1 MVKNES
7 LNISE
12 LQKKIQQFATER
24 DWQQFHTPK
33 NIAMAL
39 TVEAAELLE
48 LFQWL
53 TPEESLTM
61 QDDAKWKERVGEE
74 MSDVL
79 LYLFRMADH
88 LNVNLPEAIAN
99 KMEKNAKKYPADLVR
114 GKSKKYS
121 EY

>member
-1 MVKNES
+1 MVNNEA
-7 LNISE
+7 LNIND

-53 TPEESLTM
+53 TPEESLSM
-61 QDDAKWKERVGEE
+61 QDDPKWKERVGEE

-88 LNVNLPEAIAN
+88 LNINLPAAIEN

>member
-7 LNISE
+7 LNITA
-12 LQKKIQQFATER
+12 LQKKIQQFATDR

-53 TPEESLTM
+53 TPEESLSM
-61 QDDAKWKERVGEE
+61 QNDAKWKERVGEE

-88 LNVNLPEAIAN
+88 LNINLPEAIES
-99 KMEKNAKKYPADLVR
+99 KMEKNAKKYPAELVR

>member
-1 MVKNES
+1 MVQSES
-7 LNISE
+7 LNIKQ
-12 LQKKIQQFATER
+12 LQKKIQEFAAER

-39 TVEAAELLE
+39 TVEASELLE

-53 TPEESLTM
+53 TPEESLSM
-61 QDDAKWKERVGEE
+61 QNDAKWKERVGEE
-74 MSDVL
+74 MADVL

-88 LNVNLPEAIAN
+88 LNINLPSAIEN